1 MSSTYVN
8 ELRPELVGVHSFNF
22 GIAHN
27 SPSRS
32 QMMGSHLSQKLVIQG
47 SEPASDEFL
56 DALKKKKDE
65 TVKLHQE
72 GENMI
77 NLQRVRNTELE
88 QEIDMLNNL
97 IELYSKKKP

>member
-1 MSSTYVN
+1 MKQEPSY
-8 ELRPELVGVHSFNF
+8 LGVWGHHASGWGGCQFDVQS
-22 GIAHN
+22 GRTAI
-27 SPSRS
+27 
-32 QMMGSHLSQKLVIQG
+32 QLSEDEPKEQ
-47 SEPASDEFL
+47 PASDEFL
-56 DALKKKKDE
+56 DALKKKKED

-88 QEIDMLNNL
+88 QEIDLLNNL